1 MKLRFFK
8 KTWFTEN
15 QGLLKKIATVGALTL
30 FILAGGSQIALAAGG
45 AEPKLKWWQRDPRGP
60 LSSFLLQFGYSFVL
74 AGDSSLIGFCCLILS
89 CTIDYCSGGKL

>member
-45 AEPKLKWWQRDPRGP
+45 AEPKRKWWQWQPKGP
-60 LSSFLLQFGYSFVL
+60 LSYFLMQCGSD
-74 AGDSSLIGFCCLILS
+74 AAMIGASGVAFCCGILA
-89 CTIDYCSGGKL
+89 CTINFISGGTL

>member
-45 AEPKLKWWQRDPRGP
+45 AEPKRKWWQWQP
-60 LSSFLLQFGYSFVL
+60 
-74 AGDSSLIGFCCLILS
+74 
-89 CTIDYCSGGKL
+89 